1 MRRRTLLAAAPAAA
15 IVTPAQ
21 AAGLVVVE
29 LFTSQSCDS
38 CPPADALLRELRDR
52 PDVLVL
58 SWHVTYWNNLGWRDR
73 FSLAE
78 ATERQRRY
86 AGTLRNRVYADGQIY
101 TPQAVVQGEF
111 DVVGSRRDAGLAAM
125 RSAARNP
132 ALSLR
137 LSREGTELLAEAPA
151 GTGRGTLWLVG
162 FDREH
167 LTPVASG
174 ENRGR
179 TLAHAH
185 VVRGVANL
193 GAWEG
198 AALRIPA
205 RAPAG
210 EQAALL
216 LQGSDGR
223 ILGAARV

>member
-1 MRRRTLLAAAPAAA
+1 MRKSDELKSRRAA
-15 IVTPAQ
+15 II
-21 AAGLVVVE
+21 
-29 LFTSQSCDS
+29 
-38 CPPADALLRELRDR
+38 
-52 PDVLVL
+52 
-58 SWHVTYWNNLGWRDR
+58 
-73 FSLAE
+73 
-78 ATERQRRY
+78 TE
-86 AGTLRNRVYADGQIY
+86 
-101 TPQAVVQGEF
+101 
-111 DVVGSRRDAGLAAM
+111 M
-125 RSAARNP
+125 R
-132 ALSLR
+132 
-137 LSREGTELLAEAPA
+137 GITEAPA